1 MVLIDA
7 SALSVSRPDKPLFT
21 NLSITINEGDRLGVV
36 GINGC
41 GKSTLLRILAGEI
54 EAQSGTVRR
63 GRGVHVATLEQDPKL
78 VKGPVR
84 EAVIAG
90 LENAATWE
98 AEAVLDRLGMG
109 GLLDADT
116 STLSGGQAKRV
127 ALARALVTE
136 SELLILDEPTNHL
149 DLDAIAWLEERL
161 ARHRGAL
168 VMVSHDRHVLDRVCT
183 KVLEIDRGDG
193 FIHEG
198 GYQGFLDGR
207 TAREESAAASEQTR
221 QNLARR
227 ELAWLR
233 RGAPARSRKPKAHI
247 DSAIALIEGRPQA
260 AAREG
265 SFGLAAATARSGEGQ
280 RDSASAQGSFRNNL
294 DERLAPRLGNKVID
308 LHDIGHRFASSN
320 TASSNTASSNTA
332 AVTGSVCDNT
342 PGPWLFRKLNVLL
355 DPGERYGIVGA
366 NGTGKS
372 TLLDIIAGR
381 IAPAEGRIEVGPTVR
396 LGYYDQRGRTLDL
409 TQRVREAVAGKA
421 RPPGTPEDKRLMEQ
435 FWFND
440 DAQFAP
446 VGTLSGGERRRLQ
459 LLLVL
464 AERPN
469 VLLLDEPTNDLDLD
483 TLRAL
488 EDFLETWPGTLVV
501 VSHDRAFMDRTV
513 EEVLAIEGG
522 RAALV
527 SGGYAGWRSQRE
539 ARIAS
544 TSGTAGKTASVSGP
558 TGSASSA
565 SAAVTEKRS
574 TPTNSINSS
583 VPANAP
589 TKRSASTLRQLLK
602 EAEKDVNRSTKA
614 RDKLVGE
621 LEAAGADYENAT
633 LIGTK
638 LAVVQ
643 HALDEAEERWL
654 VVAAE
659 TEM

>member
-1 MVLIDA
+1 MVVIDA
-7 SALSVSRPDKPLFT
+7 SALTVSRPDKPLFT
-21 NLSITINEGDRLGVV
+21 DLSVTIHEGDRLGVV

-41 GKSTLLRILAGEI
+41 GKSTLLRILSGENQP
-54 EAQSGTVRR
+54 ESGTVRR

-78 VKGPVR
+78 AKGTVR
-84 EAVIAG
+84 TAVVAG
-90 LENAATWE
+90 LEGAATWE

-116 STLSGGQAKRV
+116 ATLSGGQAKRV

-161 ARHRGAL
+161 ARYRGAL

-193 FIHEG
+193 FMHDG

-207 TAREESAAASEQTR
+207 AAREESAAASEQTR

-233 RGAPARSRKPKAHI
+233 RGAPARTRKPKSHI
-247 DSAIALIEGRPQA
+247 DAATALINARPKA

-265 SFGLAAATARSGEGQ
+265 AFGLAAATARTGDGQ
-280 RDSASAQGSFRNNL
+280 RDSANAQGSFRNNP
-294 DERLAPRLGNKVID
+294 DERLAPRLGNKVMD
-308 LHDIGHRFASSN
+308 LYDVGHRFHLPD
-320 TASSNTASSNTA
+320 
-332 AVTGSVCDNT
+332 GI

-355 DPGERYGIVGA
+355 DPGARYGIVGA

-372 TLLDIIAGR
+372 TLLDIIASR
-381 IAPAEGRIEVGPTVR
+381 ITPAEGRVEVGPTVR
-396 LGYYDQRGRTLDL
+396 VGYYDQRGRALDL
-409 TQRVREAVAGKA
+409 TQRVRDAVAGKT
-421 RPPGTPEDKRLMEQ
+421 RVPGTPEDKRLMEQ

-488 EDFLETWPGTLVV
+488 EDFLEDWPGTLVV

-513 EEVLAIEGG
+513 EEVLAIDGG
-522 RAALV
+522 KATLV
-527 SGGYAGWRSQRE
+527 SGGYAGWRAQRE
-539 ARIAS
+539 ARLATS
-544 TSGTAGKTASVSGP
+544 TGTAGKTASVSGTAVTP
-558 TGSASSA
+558 VPSAAFAA
-565 SAAVTEKRS
+565 SAVKQS
-574 TPTNSINSS
+574 
-583 VPANAP
+583 AP
-589 TKRSASTLRQLLK
+589 TKLSHAAKPAKRSASTLRQLLK
-602 EAEKDVNRSTKA
+602 DTEKEVNRSSKE
-614 RDKLVGE
+614 RDKLTAE
-621 LEAAGADYENAT
+621 LEAAGTDYEEMT
-633 LIGTK
+633 RIGTR

-643 HALDEAEERWL
+643 AALHAAEERWL
-654 VVAAE
+654 ELAAE
-659 TEM
+659 AES

>member
-7 SALSVSRPDKPLFT
+7 SALSVSRPDKPLFLD
-21 NLSITINEGDRLGVV
+21 LSITIHEGDRLGVV

-41 GKSTLLRILAGEI
+41 GKSTLLRILSGETQA
-54 EAQSGTVRR
+54 ESGIVRR
-63 GRGVHVATLEQDPKL
+63 GRGVRVAILEQDPKL
-78 VKGPVR
+78 AKGTVR
-84 EAVIAG
+84 TAAIDG
-90 LENAATWE
+90 LEGAATWE

-136 SELLILDEPTNHL
+136 SDLLILDEPTNHL
-149 DLDAIAWLEERL
+149 DLDAIAWLEDRL

-168 VMVSHDRHVLDRVCT
+168 VMVSHDRLVLDKVCT
-183 KVLEIDRGDG
+183 KVLEIDRGDS

-207 TAREESAAASEQTR
+207 AAREESAAASEQTR

-247 DSAIALIEGRPQA
+247 DSAIALIEGGPKR

-265 SFGLAAATARSGEGQ
+265 SFGLAAATGRSGEGQ
-280 RDSASAQGSFRNNL
+280 RDSANAQGSFRNNL
-294 DERLAPRLGNKVID
+294 DESLSPRLGNKVID
-308 LHDIGHRFASSN
+308 LFDVGHRFGLAS
-320 TASSNTASSNTA
+320 
-332 AVTGSVCDNT
+332 GE
-342 PGPWLFRKLNVLL
+342 PGPWLFRDLNVLL

-372 TLLDIIAGR
+372 TLLDIISSRLVPVAGR
-381 IAPAEGRIEVGPTVR
+381 VEVGPTVR
-396 LGYYDQRGRTLDL
+396 VGYYDQRGRTLDL
-409 TQRVREAVAGKA
+409 TQRVRDAVAGKT
-421 RPPGTPEDKRLMEQ
+421 RVPGTPEDKRLMEQ

-488 EDFLETWPGTLVV
+488 EDFLEGWPGTLVV

-513 EEVLAIEGG
+513 EEVLSIEGG

-527 SGGYAGWRSQRE
+527 SGGYTGWRAQRE
-539 ARIAS
+539 ARIALS
-544 TSGTAGKTASVSGP
+544 TGTAGKTASVSGSA
-558 TGSASSA
+558 GSDTTVKISTPSKSA
-565 SAAVTEKRS
+565 LSGEAPVKRS
-574 TPTNSINSS
+574 S
-583 VPANAP
+583 
-589 TKRSASTLRQLLK
+589 STLRHLLK
-602 EAEKDVNRSTKA
+602 NAERDLSKATKE
-614 RDKLVGE
+614 RDKLTAE
-621 LEAAGADYENAT
+621 LEAAGSNYEAAAA
-633 LIGTK
+633 IGTK
-638 LAVVQ
+638 LAEVQ
-643 HALDEAEERWL
+643 ARLDSAEELWL
-654 VVAAE
+654 EVAAE
-659 TEM
+659 SEA

>member
-7 SALSVSRPDKPLFT
+7 SALTVSRPDKPLFT
-21 NLSITINEGDRLGVV
+21 NLFVTIHEGDRLGVV

-41 GKSTLLRILAGEI
+41 GKSTLLRILAGES
-54 EAQSGTVRR
+54 EPESGTVRR

-78 VKGPVR
+78 APGRVR
-84 EAVIAG
+84 DAVVAG
-90 LENAATWE
+90 LEGAATWE

-127 ALARALVTE
+127 ALARALVTD

-149 DLDAIAWLEERL
+149 DLDAIAWLEDRL

-183 KVLEIDRGDG
+183 KILEIDRGDG
-193 FIHEG
+193 FMHDG

-207 TAREESAAASEQTR
+207 AAREESAAASEQTR

-233 RGAPARSRKPKAHI
+233 RGAPARTRKPKSHI
-247 DSAIALIEGRPQA
+247 DAATALINDRPKA

-265 SFGLAAATARSGEGQ
+265 SFGLAAATARTGEGQ
-280 RDSASAQGSFRNNL
+280 RDSATAQGSFRNNL

-308 LHDIGHRFASSN
+308 LHSVGHHFAN
-320 TASSNTASSNTA
+320 
-332 AVTGSVCDNT
+332 VDGLF
-342 PGPWLFRKLNVLL
+342 GPWLFRKLNLLL

-372 TLLDIIAGR
+372 TLLDIMAGR
-381 IAPAEGRIEVGPTVR
+381 LAPTEGHIDVGPTVR
-396 LGYYDQRGRTLDL
+396 VGYYDQRGRALDL
-409 TQRVREAVAGKA
+409 TQRVRDAVAGKT

-435 FWFND
+435 FWFDD

-488 EDFLETWPGTLVV
+488 EDFLEDWPGTLVV

-513 EEVLAIEGG
+513 EEVLSIEGG

-527 SGGYAGWRSQRE
+527 SGGYAGWRAQRE
-539 ARIAS
+539 ARLAS
-544 TSGTAGKTASVSGP
+544 ATGTAGKTASVSGTSAAGVSGP
-558 TGSASSA
+558 AGSGGSGSAGPGQKQSA
-565 SAAVTEKRS
+565 LTKNAEKA
-574 TPTNSINSS
+574 T
-583 VPANAP
+583 VA
-589 TKRSASTLRQLLK
+589 KRSASTLRQLLK
-602 EAEKDVNRSTKA
+602 EAERDVNRATKD
-614 RDKLVGE
+614 RDRLSGE
-621 LEAAGADYENAT
+621 LEAAGSDYEAVT
-633 LIGTK
+633 RIGTK
-638 LAVVQ
+638 LADVQ
-643 HALDEAEERWL
+643 AALDSAEERWL
-654 VVAAE
+654 EIAAE
-659 TEM
+659 AES

>member
-1 MVLIDA
+1 MVVIDA
-7 SALSVSRPDKPLFT
+7 SALTVSRPDKPLFT
-21 NLSITINEGDRLGVV
+21 NLSVTIHEGDRLGVV

-41 GKSTLLRILAGEI
+41 GKSTLLRILSGENQP
-54 EAQSGTVRR
+54 ESGTVRR

-78 VKGPVR
+78 AKGTVR
-84 EAVIAG
+84 TAVVAG
-90 LENAATWE
+90 LEGAATWE

-116 STLSGGQAKRV
+116 ATLSGGQAKRV

-161 ARHRGAL
+161 ARYRGAL

-193 FIHEG
+193 FMHDG

-207 TAREESAAASEQTR
+207 AAREESAAASEQTR

-233 RGAPARSRKPKAHI
+233 RGAPARTRKPKSHI
-247 DSAIALIEGRPQA
+247 DAATALINARPKA

-265 SFGLAAATARSGEGQ
+265 AFGLAAATARTGDGQ
-280 RDSASAQGSFRNNL
+280 RDSANAQGSFRNNP
-294 DERLAPRLGNKVID
+294 DERLAPRLGNKVMD
-308 LHDIGHRFASSN
+308 LYDVGHRFHLPD
-320 TASSNTASSNTA
+320 
-332 AVTGSVCDNT
+332 GI

-355 DPGERYGIVGA
+355 DPGARYGIVGA

-372 TLLDIIAGR
+372 TLLDIIASR
-381 IAPAEGRIEVGPTVR
+381 ITPAEGRVEVGPTVR
-396 LGYYDQRGRTLDL
+396 VGYYDQRGRALDL
-409 TQRVREAVAGKA
+409 TQRVRDAVAGKT
-421 RPPGTPEDKRLMEQ
+421 RVPGTPEDKRLMEQ

-488 EDFLETWPGTLVV
+488 EDFLEDWPGTLVV

-513 EEVLAIEGG
+513 EEVLAIDGG
-522 RAALV
+522 KATLV
-527 SGGYAGWRSQRE
+527 SGGYAGWRAQRE
-539 ARIAS
+539 ARLATS
-544 TSGTAGKTASVSGP
+544 TGTAGKTASVSGTAVTP
-558 TGSASSA
+558 VPSAAFAA
-565 SAAVTEKRS
+565 SAVKQS
-574 TPTNSINSS
+574 
-583 VPANAP
+583 AP
-589 TKRSASTLRQLLK
+589 TKLSHAAKPSKRSASTLRQLLK
-602 EAEKDVNRSTKA
+602 DTEKEVTRSSKE
-614 RDKLVGE
+614 RDKLTAE
-621 LEAAGADYENAT
+621 LEAAGTDYEEMT
-633 LIGTK
+633 RIGTR

-643 HALDEAEERWL
+643 AALHAAEERWL
-654 VVAAE
+654 ELAAE
-659 TEM
+659 AES

>member
-1 MVLIDA
+1 MVLVDA
-7 SALSVSRPDKPLFT
+7 TALTVSRPEKPLFT
-21 NLSITINEGDRLGVV
+21 NLSVTIHEGDRLGVV

-41 GKSTLLRILAGEI
+41 GKSTLLRILSGEG
-54 EAQSGTVRR
+54 EPDSGTVRR
-63 GRGVHVATLEQDPKL
+63 GRGVHVATLEQDPTL
-78 VKGPVR
+78 AKGPVR
-84 EAVIAG
+84 EAVVAG
-90 LENAATWE
+90 LEHAATWE

-183 KVLEIDRGDG
+183 KILEIDRGDG
-193 FIHEG
+193 YLHEG

-207 TAREESAAASEQTR
+207 AAREESAVASEQTR

-233 RGAPARSRKPKAHI
+233 RGAPARTRKPKAHI
-247 DSAIALIEGRPQA
+247 EAATALITARPKA

-265 SFGLAAATARSGEGQ
+265 SFGLAAATARTGEGQ
-280 RDSASAQGSFRNNL
+280 RDSANAQGSFRNNL

-308 LHDIGHRFASSN
+308 MHAVGHRFAATN
-320 TASSNTASSNTA
+320 
-332 AVTGSVCDNT
+332 GT
-342 PGPWLFRKLNVLL
+342 PGPLLFRRLTELL
-355 DPGERYGIVGA
+355 DPGARYGIVGA

-372 TLLDIIAGR
+372 TLLDIMAGR
-381 IAPAEGRIEVGPTVR
+381 IAPAEGHVEVGPTVR
-396 LGYYDQRGRTLDL
+396 IGYYDQRGRTLDL
-409 TQRVREAVAGKA
+409 TQRVRDAVAGKA

-435 FWFND
+435 FWFDD

-446 VGTLSGGERRRLQ
+446 VAMLSGGERRRLQ

-488 EDFLETWPGTLVV
+488 EDFLEDWPGTLVV

-513 EEVLAIEGG
+513 EEVLSIEGG

-527 SGGYAGWRSQRE
+527 AGGYAGWRAQRE
-539 ARIAS
+539 ERLAATTR
-544 TSGTAGKTASVSGP
+544 TAGKTASVSGP
-558 TGSASSA
+558 APAAALVVGTEKTSALTKSRSVSGSA
-565 SAAVTEKRS
+565 
-574 TPTNSINSS
+574 P
-583 VPANAP
+583 P
-589 TKRSASTLRQLLK
+589 KRSASTLRQLLK
-602 EAEKDVNRSTKA
+602 ESERDVNKATKE
-614 RDKLVGE
+614 RDRLTAE
-621 LEAAGADYENAT
+621 LEAAGTDYEAVT
-633 LIGTK
+633 RIGTK
-638 LAVVQ
+638 LAAVQ
-643 HALDEAEERWL
+643 ATLHSAEERWL
-654 VVAAE
+654 ELAAE
-659 TEM
+659 AEG

>member
-21 NLSITINEGDRLGVV
+21 NLSVTIHEGDRLGVV

-41 GKSTLLRILAGEI
+41 GKSTLLRILSGENQP
-54 EAQSGTVRR
+54 ESGIVRR

-78 VKGPVR
+78 AKGPVR
-84 EAVIAG
+84 EAVVAG
-90 LENAATWE
+90 LEGAASWE

-149 DLDAIAWLEERL
+149 DLDAIAWLEDRL

-183 KVLEIDRGDG
+183 KILEIDRGDG
-193 FIHEG
+193 YMHEG

-207 TAREESAAASEQTR
+207 AAREESAAASEQTR

-233 RGAPARSRKPKAHI
+233 RGAPARTRKPKAHI
-247 DSAIALIEGRPQA
+247 DAAIALITDRPKA
-260 AAREG
+260 SAREG
-265 SFGLAAATARSGEGQ
+265 SFGLAAATARTGEGQ
-280 RDSASAQGSFRNNL
+280 RDPSNAQGSFRNNL

-308 LHDIGHRFASSN
+308 LHDIGHRFH
-320 TASSNTASSNTA
+320 
-332 AVTGSVCDNT
+332 V
-342 PGPWLFRKLNVLL
+342 PGGPDAGWLFRKLTVLL
-355 DPGERYGIVGA
+355 EPGARYGIVGA

-372 TLLDIIAGR
+372 TLLDVMAGR
-381 IAPAEGRIEVGPTVR
+381 LAPAEGRIDVGPTVR
-396 LGYYDQRGRTLDL
+396 VGYYDQRGRTLDL
-409 TQRVREAVAGKA
+409 TQRVRDAVAGKT

-435 FWFND
+435 FWFDD

-488 EDFLETWPGTLVV
+488 EDFLEDWPGTLVV

-513 EEVLAIEGG
+513 EEVLSIEGG
-522 RAALV
+522 RASLV
-527 SGGYAGWRSQRE
+527 SGGYAGWRAQRE
-539 ARIAS
+539 KRLAS
-544 TSGTAGKTASVSGP
+544 ASGTAGKTASVSGP
-558 TGSASSA
+558 DPAKQNATGKTPAS
-565 SAAVTEKRS
+565 
-574 TPTNSINSS
+574 P
-583 VPANAP
+583 VPAGSP
-589 TKRSASTLRQLLK
+589 KSPPVKRSASTLRQLLK
-602 EAEKDVNRSTKA
+602 DAERDVNRATKD
-614 RDKLVGE
+614 RDRLTSE
-621 LEAAGADYENAT
+621 LEAAGTDYAAVT
-633 LIGTK
+633 RIGTL
-638 LAVVQ
+638 LAEVQ
-643 HALDEAEERWL
+643 GALDRAEEQWLEIAAEAER
-654 VVAAE
+654 
-659 TEM
+659 